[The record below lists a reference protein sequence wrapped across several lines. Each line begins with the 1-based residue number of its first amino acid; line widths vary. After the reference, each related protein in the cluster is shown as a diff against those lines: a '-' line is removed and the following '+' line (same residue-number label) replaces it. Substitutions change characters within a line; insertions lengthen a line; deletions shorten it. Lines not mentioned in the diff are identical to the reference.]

1 MVQVMLPYGDN
12 KKRRAGWWS
21 RWLGT
26 TGVLGAGIAI
36 IAGGAGSRKHRDGQ
50 LLIGS
55 SVQDDSSARL
65 TRVNS
70 SSAFSLRSLRTP
82 WSSKI
87 DKTSPAPTQPPP
99 DALST
104 SQPDSGDNRP
114 IRRSQQWRTQ
124 SYGTVPDTRDS
135 ADSSDPLLSTVDGP
149 VTPTPLGRRSAA
161 NLWSQ

>member
-21 RWLGT
+21 RLGT

-36 IAGGAGSRKHRDGQ
+36 IAGSAGYRKHQDGQ
-50 LLIGS
+50 QLIGN
-55 SVQDDSSARL
+55 SVQDGSSARL
-65 TRVNS
+65 IRV

-87 DKTSPAPTQPPP
+87 DKSFPAPTQPPT

-104 SQPDSGDNRP
+104 SQLDSGDNRP

-135 ADSSDPLLSTVDGP
+135 ADSSDPLLATADAP

-161 NLWSQ
+161 NLWSN